1 MLDVE
6 IMQEEYA
13 KSYMDK
19 TRIYFIEK
27 YYSTFSGQYGK
38 MIPIILFPR
47 QKVFLKS
54 IRDNK
59 STIAIKPRQS
69 GISTITSS
77 WAAAQCVF
85 ASTQSPETILCIANK
100 LEQAQ
105 ELLVKICE
113 FLDQTPRWFWG
124 EDFYSDDPKSENNKR
139 SIYIKKNKSKV
150 ELFNGC
156 VIHARAASA
165 NAARGISAV
174 SILIFDEAA
183 FIEEGP
189 ASYASA
195 VAATSSVPNSKII
208 MVSTPNGKDQLYFAT
223 YRQALAHENNY
234 NAVEF
239 RWYQDP
245 RYNKGLIWTKKNENG
260 ENEIVKEK
268 TLNEQGDIEY
278 NEEHWADMIR
288 KGYTPFSEWYD
299 MMCKSFNNDSIKI
312 AQELDVSFMGSAD
325 NVVDPEYIN
334 MQERLNVKEPL
345 KDFNDPM
352 VEETWFWKAPIDG
365 HRYILACLPK
375 GEEVSTQRGIVKV
388 EDIKKDDLLVTKE
401 GLMTG
406 IKKKMVRHV
415 DNEKIIKFRLSN
427 MCEFNSFTWN
437 HPIYASCNTEL
448 KRNPKKYDNK
458 RYWDWKFDFVNAD
471 SVNVKDWVQMPNL
484 YALKC
489 LNEDEILSH
498 WEEGL
503 TKEDFRIKNPLL
515 SEDFWW
521 YCGMWLAEGWVSS
534 DRFKNL
540 SVHTCHSIK
549 ETDFVN
555 KISDLSENLFN
566 RKATVSIQEKNN
578 TICVGMS
585 SKELS
590 HFMLNNFGKYAK
602 HKKIEEWIKYLP
614 NKYKI
619 QLIKGYIEGD
629 GYIEKHNSYCG
640 FTSISSGLLKSVQDI
655 LFSLGIISSIKL
667 HTKEG
672 YYNLAFRGG
681 QTCYCQNKY
690 ELTLCKY
697 DTQKLLELFGIKSD
711 VKLKYRRIIKDV
723 LFSDDFK
730 TIYFRVAE
738 KIEQTYSGDV
748 YNFETISDSHTFC
761 CRGIAT
767 HNCDPSRGS
776 AADSTAIEVIDM
788 DGRDENNMPIIEQV
802 MEFVGKKFG
811 DEVGRLLYRYGTL
824 YNNAHIVIDATG
836 GQGDAAILSLLSM
849 GYKNLYYEDM
859 VQKTYTIQ
867 NQTNNELQYENKL
880 PGFHFQGNRYPVLAG
895 FAGDVKNNAVK
906 IRSVRVIN
914 QLDTWIFKGDS
925 GRMDHM
931 NGAHDDCI
939 CALAMALFVMKY
951 SFNKIEAEKAK
962 DAAILKSYMSG
973 GGYKQNSYYTSGKY
987 MKPTNNM
994 PFFSSNNLPK
1004 RKQNINGQYLWLFA
1018 GTK

>member
-13 KSYMDK
+13 RSYVDK

-27 YYSTFSGQYGK
+27 YYSTFSGQFGK

-47 QKVFLKS
+47 QKVFLIS

-59 STIAIKPRQS
+59 ATIAIKPRQS
-69 GISTITSS
+69 GISTITSA

-85 ASTQSPETILCIANK
+85 ASTESPETILCIANK

-245 RYNKGLIWTKKNENG
+245 RYNKGLIWIKKNENG
-260 ENEIVKEK
+260 ENEVIKEK
-268 TLNEQGDIEY
+268 TINEQGDIEY

-345 KDFNDPM
+345 TDFNDPM
-352 VEETWFWKAPIDG
+352 VEESWFWKAPIDG
-365 HRYILACLPK
+365 HRYILAC
-375 GEEVSTQRGIVKV
+375 
-388 EDIKKDDLLVTKE
+388 
-401 GLMTG
+401 
-406 IKKKMVRHV
+406 
-415 DNEKIIKFRLSN
+415 
-427 MCEFNSFTWN
+427 
-437 HPIYASCNTEL
+437 
-448 KRNPKKYDNK
+448 
-458 RYWDWKFDFVNAD
+458 
-471 SVNVKDWVQMPNL
+471 
-484 YALKC
+484 
-489 LNEDEILSH
+489 
-498 WEEGL
+498 
-503 TKEDFRIKNPLL
+503 
-515 SEDFWW
+515 
-521 YCGMWLAEGWVSS
+521 
-534 DRFKNL
+534 
-540 SVHTCHSIK
+540 
-549 ETDFVN
+549 
-555 KISDLSENLFN
+555 
-566 RKATVSIQEKNN
+566 
-578 TICVGMS
+578 
-585 SKELS
+585 
-590 HFMLNNFGKYAK
+590 
-602 HKKIEEWIKYLP
+602 
-614 NKYKI
+614 
-619 QLIKGYIEGD
+619 
-629 GYIEKHNSYCG
+629 
-640 FTSISSGLLKSVQDI
+640 
-655 LFSLGIISSIKL
+655 
-667 HTKEG
+667 
-672 YYNLAFRGG
+672 
-681 QTCYCQNKY
+681 
-690 ELTLCKY
+690 
-697 DTQKLLELFGIKSD
+697 
-711 VKLKYRRIIKDV
+711 
-723 LFSDDFK
+723 
-730 TIYFRVAE
+730 
-738 KIEQTYSGDV
+738 
-748 YNFETISDSHTFC
+748 
-761 CRGIAT
+761 
-767 HNCDPSRGS
+767 DPSRGS
-776 AADSTAIEVIDM
+776 AADSTAIEIIDM

-824 YNNAHIVIDATG
+824 YNNAHIVVDATG

-987 MKPTNNM
+987 MNPTNTM
-994 PFFSSNNLPK
+994 PFFSSNNLTKK
-1004 RKQNINGQYLWLFA
+1004 RQNINGQYLWLFA

>member
-13 KSYMDK
+13 RSYVDK

-27 YYSTFSGQYGK
+27 YYSTFSGQFGK

-47 QKVFLKS
+47 QKVFLIS

-59 STIAIKPRQS
+59 ATIAIKPRQS
-69 GISTITSS
+69 GISTITSA

-85 ASTQSPETILCIANK
+85 ASTESPETILCIANK

-260 ENEIVKEK
+260 ENEVIKEK
-268 TLNEQGDIEY
+268 TINEQGDIEY
-278 NEEHWADMIR
+278 NEEHWDDMIR

-345 KDFNDPM
+345 TDFNDPM
-352 VEETWFWKAPIDG
+352 VEESWFWKAPIDG

-375 GEEVSTQRGIVKV
+375 GEEVLTQRGMVKV

-415 DNEKIIKFRLSN
+415 DNEDVIEIIPYGNPFGTK
-427 MCEFNSFTWN
+427 FTWN
-437 HPIYASCNTEL
+437 HKIWCSTNTKL
-448 KRNPKKYDNK
+448 IGKTNKHK
-458 RYWDWKFDFVNAD
+458 RYWDFNFSYVQSRDIKEG
-471 SVNVKDWVQMPNL
+471 DWLVIPN
-484 YALKC
+484 YNQWYETPK
-489 LNEDEILSH
+489 NEILEYWHKYDVSDSI
-498 WEEGL
+498 L
-503 TKEDFRIKNPLL
+503 TK
-515 SEDFWW
+515 DFWW
-521 YCGMWLAEGWVSS
+521 YCGMWLAEGTMYKDEAKDNTIV
-534 DRFKNL
+534 
-540 SVHTCHSIK
+540 TTHSIK
-549 ETDFVN
+549 ENEIHESVLRSVKAIIGKDVKKNENGKSSINLYFTHKGLRNFLKDTFGVGSKN
-555 KISDLSENLFN
+555 KRIAEWVKRIPEEF
-566 RKATVSIQEKNN
+566 I
-578 TICVGMS
+578 I
-585 SKELS
+585 ELLRGY
-590 HFMLNNFGKYAK
+590 FM
-602 HKKIEEWIKYLP
+602 
-614 NKYKI
+614 
-619 QLIKGYIEGD
+619 GD
-629 GYIEKHNSYCG
+629 GCMYSHSKGNCVC
-640 FTSISSGLLKSVQDI
+640 FTSISYSLLKDVQQI
-655 LFSLGIISSIKL
+655 LHRFGIISSLKVSK
-667 HTKEG
+667 KEHYG
-672 YYNLAFRGG
+672 NIMGRE
-681 QTCYCQNKY
+681 CHMNEKY
-690 ELTLCKY
+690 ELSLSNGYTY
-697 DTQKLLELFGIKSD
+697 DFTNLLGIPNDSKP
-711 VKLKYRRIIKDV
+711 KNRRTISYSF
-723 LFSDDFK
+723 FSDDKKFLYIRIK
-730 TIYFRVAE
+730 
-738 KIEQTYSGDV
+738 KINKSKYTGNV
-748 YNFETISDSHTFC
+748 YNFTTESESHSYLC
-761 CRGIAT
+761 DLIPVS
-767 HNCDPSRGS
+767 NCDPSRGS

-824 YNNAHIVIDATG
+824 YNNAHIVVDATG

-867 NQTNNELQYENKL
+867 NQTNNEPQYENRL

-973 GGYKQNSYYTSGKY
+973 GGYKQNTYYTSGKY
-987 MKPTNNM
+987 MKPTNTM
-994 PFFSSNNLPK
+994 PFFSSNNITK
-1004 RKQNINGQYLWLFA
+1004 KKQNINGQYLWLFA